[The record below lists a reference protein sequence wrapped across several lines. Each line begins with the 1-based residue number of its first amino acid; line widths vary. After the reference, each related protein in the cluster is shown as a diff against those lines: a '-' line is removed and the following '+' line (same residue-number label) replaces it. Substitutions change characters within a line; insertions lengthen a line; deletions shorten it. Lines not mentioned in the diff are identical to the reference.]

1 MNLPQLLEKHKNKE
15 IVDRLIELYPDQKR
29 SATGYRK
36 VLKNL
41 RSMPPVKRDE
51 MKIDVYHVKDDL
63 DPENIYEYESVSG
76 VIEGEDISYAIEYTP
91 WNEWLGFEL
100 TENSLKN
107 YSEVDIIAHCLW
119 EMTWSGFEEEQI
131 QEKMS
136 SLMETVKQI
145 QKDHGESE
153 SN

>member
-29 SATGYRK
+29 SAPGYRK

-41 RSMPPVKRDE
+41 RSMTPVKRDE

-91 WNEWLGFEL
+91 WDEWLGFEF
-100 TENSLKN
+100 TEDSLKN
-107 YSEVDIIAHCLW
+107 YPEVDIIAHCLW